1 MQQVAAIIGTGCLTK
16 LVAEGL
22 GRHIWCLPLHQ
33 LPQTLKWST
42 IAQIWNVTGIG
53 LAKISVCLCVLRI
66 IDRTRHALA
75 IFLWIVVA
83 FVSASHLSQVV
94 LFIVQCRPMAAIW
107 NPHIHGKCF
116 SSHITYLAGYIGF
129 GLDAFTDLLCACIP
143 ILILHS
149 LRINQRTKLALCC
162 LIGLG
167 SLTAACAV
175 AKAITLKG
183 VFVRDYTWAL
193 TKPAICTIIEHLTS
207 ITLISLPALK
217 PLFDKL
223 LDVSRFSSSKRSSRP
238 YLRQTPAEKKDSYA
252 LDRSLRSDETE
263 RAEVP
268 LNDTILK
275 TTDFRLSSHH
285 SQSSRQFEDGWS
297 TRPHSVHTEGI
308 GRFEKSMGNSW
319 STQ

>member
-1 MQQVAAIIGTGCLTK
+1 
-16 LVAEGL
+16 VAEGL
-22 GRHIWCLPLHQ
+22 GRHIWCLPPEQ
-33 LPQTLKWST
+33 LPQALKWST
-42 IAQIWNVTGIG
+42 IAQIWNIVGIG

-66 IDRTRHALA
+66 IDRTRNALA
-75 IFLWIVVA
+75 VFLWVVIA
-83 FVSASHLSQVV
+83 FVSASHLSQVI

-129 GLDAFTDLLCACIP
+129 GLDAFTDFLCAGIP
-143 ILILHS
+143 ILILHN

-167 SLTAACAV
+167 SLTAACAI
-175 AKAITLKG
+175 AKAITLRG
-183 VFVRDYTWAL
+183 VFAFDYTWAL

-217 PLFDKL
+217 PLFKRI
-223 LDVSRFSSSKRSSRP
+223 LDVSRFGSGKRSSRP
-238 YLRQTPAEKKDSYA
+238 YLRQTPAENKDSYA
-252 LDRSLRSDETE
+252 FDRSLRSGDTE
-263 RAEVP
+263 RAEKP
-268 LNDTILK
+268 LYDTILK

-285 SQSSRQFEDGWS
+285 SQSSRQFEDDWS
-297 TRPHSVHTEGI
+297 MRPHSAHTAGI
-308 GRFEKSMGNSW
+308 GRFEKSLGNSW